1 MQLRWLA
8 GVCLLWAL
16 SARSGPVILERVGVA
31 GDLPDQQIRCLLEDR
46 AGFLWIGTENGLCR
60 YDGRLFLQYSATEG
74 ADRLAGNVIT
84 DLIQDREGIIWA
96 ASLDG
101 GLTRIDPSMPEGAQT
116 RRFFHIPGDSTT
128 LPVNR
133 LRSLFDFDDSYL
145 MISGEQAPVLFLHKR
160 SFQCYAWTGEF
171 PIHPSNADFSHVLSP
186 GWCHSLQAYGN
197 NGLIITFLHLHRTYW
212 IDIRTGYLKA
222 GYDPPPKIGEMQTF
236 TRTAPQGSYF
246 YACGWGPYLF
256 AWKTWDNT
264 DRAIFR
270 TPDSVTAM
278 LWLDSTRMLAGL
290 AHRGLCI
297 IQPGAQQSD
306 LLDPVSV
313 AGEPLRIRHVAALL
327 RDRRGMIWAATSN
340 GLYRMVPPAA
350 QPSGGILDQ
359 AAGPGK
365 IFGMEAGSDGAVR
378 IFCSRG
384 IYEKAPGSSRFT
396 LRQFSFGG
404 EALQPTTWL
413 QIREDQVLL
422 GTESGLYEY
431 NPLGGW
437 IQPLVRAP
445 AWTQGD
451 QLAMRNMQ
459 IRSIFTAGEGP
470 DMKILLGVLGYG
482 MVIADPAARDL
493 HQLISMYGCPDCIR
507 NDLISKM
514 IRSRS
519 GVFWLASARG
529 LYRWDAS
536 PDRPENRFA
545 AFVHQPGAADALSND
560 DIQDLYE
567 DEAGMLW
574 IATRNGLC
582 SLGPDGVRCFAVPW
596 SRGSLVRSIVPLGGG
611 RLLLLTPGG
620 PGIFDCAA
628 GEARRVFIGPQGGQQ
643 PEWLRGLHLPDG
655 SLLLC
660 SASRW
665 VQICPDS
672 LAASLELPL
681 PYVSSVRINGQ
692 PQPADRLL
700 KLGFRDVLIIQA
712 STLGLHSGSLTQ
724 LEYQWEGMS
733 GPWQPVP
740 PGGTILVANPGPGSR
755 ALIARVR
762 GLEGSPGPPRELLR
776 IRVSPPFWQTWWFI
790 GLLTALASLAAVGLY
805 RYRLLQM
812 ARRQE
817 IRVRIA
823 ADLHDEVGSAL
834 SSIAMGSELAGTFID
849 QQAGQ
854 ARSLMEQV
862 RSTAIQTLEN
872 MSDILWALHPR
883 HDAGGTIVRKMQQI
897 QQELL
902 LPAGIGARFQ
912 IAPAFEAL
920 SISMDARKNLMLIYK
935 EALHNTV
942 KHAQAAQ
949 VQIRLLI
956 RPQHLLLEIE
966 DDGIGLPPAPPAHG
980 YGLESMRRRAADLGG
995 TLELLPAPG
1004 GGLLLRARLPLRR
1017 LRD

>member
-1 MQLRWLA
+1 MGA
-8 GVCLLWAL
+8 
-16 SARSGPVILERVGVA
+16 A

-74 ADRLAGNVIT
+74 PDRLAGNVIT

-101 GLTRIDPSMPEGAQT
+101 GLTRIDPSMPEGLQT

-133 LRSLFDFDDSYL
+133 LRSLFDFDESYL

-160 SFQCYAWTGEF
+160 SFQCYAWTGKF
-171 PIHPSNADFSHVLSP
+171 PIHPSNVRLSHALAQ
-186 GWCHSLQAYGN
+186 GWCHSLLPYGP
-197 NGLIITFLHLHRTYW
+197 NGLIINFLHLHQVYW
-212 IDIRTGYLKA
+212 IDTRTGYLKA
-222 GYDPPPKIGEMQTF
+222 GYMPPPRVSQVQTF
-236 TRTAPQGSYF
+236 TYTAPQGAYF
-246 YACGWGPYLF
+246 YSGGWGPYLF
-256 AWKTWDNT
+256 AWK
-264 DRAIFR
+264 ASYPSSQLMLR
-270 TPDSVTAM
+270 TPDSLTVM

-290 AHRGLCI
+290 ANRGLCI
-297 IQPGAQQSD
+297 IEPGARRSD
-306 LLDPVSV
+306 LLEPVSV
-313 AGEPLRIRHVAALL
+313 TGDPLQIRQVNDLL
-327 RDRRGMIWAATSN
+327 LDRRGTIWIAASY
-340 GLYRMVPPAA
+340 GLYRMEPAV
-350 QPSGGILDQ
+350 QSNSGILDEN
-359 AAGPGK
+359 ARPGRV
-365 IFGMEAGSDGAVR
+365 FSMEAGGDDAVR
-378 IFCSRG
+378 VFCSRG
-384 IYEKAPGSSRFT
+384 IYEKLPGESRFT
-396 LRQFSFGG
+396 LRQFSYAGVL
-404 EALQPTTWL
+404 LQPTTWL
-413 QIREDQVLL
+413 RLNSRQVLL

-431 NPLGGW
+431 DPAAGQV
-437 IQPLVRAP
+437 QPLIRAP
-445 AWTQGD
+445 AWHPYD
-451 QLAMRNMQ
+451 QYAMNHMQ
-459 IRSIFTAGEGP
+459 IRSICTTGEGR
-470 DMKILLGVLGYG
+470 DLKILLGVLGYG
-482 MVIADPAARDL
+482 LVIVQPATREL
-493 HQLISMYGCPDCIR
+493 RQLLTTPGCSPCLQ
-507 NDLISKM
+507 NNLITKM
-514 IRSRS
+514 IRSRQ
-519 GVFWLASARG
+519 GVFWLAAARG
-529 LYRWDAS
+529 LYRWDAA
-536 PDRPENRFA
+536 PGTAENRFT
-545 AFVHQPGAADALSND
+545 AFLHQPGAAGTLSND

-567 DEAGMLW
+567 DEEGVLW
-574 IATRNGLC
+574 IGTRNGLC
-582 SLGPDGVRCFAVPW
+582 ALRQDSIRCFSIPW
-596 SRGSLVRSIVPLGGG
+596 SRGSLVRSIVPLDRG

-620 PGIFDCAA
+620 PGIFDCRSGLAQRVAA
-628 GEARRVFIGPQGGQQ
+628 GPQSGLE
-643 PEWLRGLHLPDG
+643 PEWLQGQRMPDG
-655 SLLLC
+655 SILLC
-660 SASRW
+660 AANRW
-665 VQICPDS
+665 MQIRRDALTAGPS
-672 LAASLELPL
+672 LPVPYAARIRVNGLPQTGGAPL
-681 PYVSSVRINGQ
+681 R
-692 PQPADRLL
+692 
-700 KLGFRDVLIIQA
+700 LGFRDVLIVQI
-712 STLGLHSGSLTQ
+712 SSLGLHSGSLTQ
-724 LEYQWEGMS
+724 LEYRWEGMS

-740 PGGTILVANPGPGSR
+740 PDGNILIANPSAGRRSL
-755 ALIARVR
+755 AARVR
-762 GLEGSPGPPRELLR
+762 GLDGSTGPAFELLS
-776 IRVSPPFWQTWWFI
+776 IRVSPPFWRSWWFI
-790 GLLTALASLAAVGLY
+790 SLLAGLAALAAAGLY
-805 RYRLLQM
+805 RYRLSQL

-902 LPAGIGARFQ
+902 LPAGISAGFQ

-935 EALHNTV
+935 EALHNAV

-956 RPQHLLLEIE
+956 RSQHLLLEIE
-966 DDGIGLPPAPPAHG
+966 DNGTGLPPGHPAHG